1 MPTKFLK
8 NWERD
13 EGYSVFRRV
22 QDRIHPGPPLK
33 ERLTNSIYRIQVMRH
48 RMDDTEN
55 RLTQKDKDMFNKCV
69 NAQMAKQTDRAAM
82 YANELA
88 EMRKIAKLILRSQ
101 MALEQVELR
110 LATIRDFG
118 DVAVTMAPI
127 IGIVHAIKN
136 QLMGVMP
143 EVSYELGT
151 IGETLNS
158 LVVEA
163 GDVTGTGYDIE
174 ASSEEATKILTEA
187 NAVAEQKM
195 KERFPELPIAVPAA
209 EREKARSP

>member
-1 MPTKFLK
+1 LPTKFLK

>member
-1 MPTKFLK
+1 M
-8 NWERD
+8 E
-13 EGYSVFRRV
+13 
-22 QDRIHPGPPLK
+22 
-33 ERLTNSIYRIQVMRH
+33 
-48 RMDDTEN
+48 DTEN

-88 EMRKIAKLILRSQ
+88 EIRKIAKLILRSQ

-110 LATIRDFG
+110 LSTIRDFG
-118 DVAVTMAPI
+118 DVAVTMAPVV
-127 IGIVHAIKN
+127 GIVHAIRN

-163 GDVTGTGYDIE
+163 GDVTGAGYDIE
-174 ASSEEATKILTEA
+174 ASSEEATKILNEA